1 MSSIEGSRLGN
12 ALLNITKYAPD
23 KANIIKNS
31 VKMMR
36 QKNDFNYATNADFA
50 ALEMPYGNGQFRAT
64 FILPHEGKSVK
75 NIIQNLNTT
84 DWNQLQQN
92 FISKEVQVFIPKF
105 KLEQEFSLNNTMKS
119 LGMLR
124 AFKVEEAQFKNI
136 SNNDLFVSFI
146 KQNTFLAVDE
156 VGTEA
161 AAVTT
166 IGVGTTS
173 APAMPIIFNCN
184 RPFIF
189 IISEKTS
196 NTILFIGR
204 IMNPAN

>member
-1 MSSIEGSRLGN
+1 
-12 ALLNITKYAPD
+12 
-23 KANIIKNS
+23 
-31 VKMMR
+31 MMH
-36 QKNDFNYATNADFA
+36 QTNDFRYNTNTDFSA
-50 ALEMPYGNGQFRAT
+50 IQMPYGNGQFRAT

-84 DWNQLQQN
+84 QWNDLLQN
-92 FISKEVQVFIPKF
+92 FISKEVQVSIPKF
-105 KLEQEFSLNNTMKS
+105 KLEQEFSLNQTMKS
-119 LGMLR
+119 MGMLR
-124 AFKVEEAQFKNI
+124 AFKADEAQFKNI
-136 SNNDLFVSFI
+136 TNNDLFVSFI

-156 VGTEA
+156 IGTEA

-166 IGVGTTS
+166 IGMETTS
-173 APAMPIIFNCN
+173 APAMPVFFNCN

-204 IMNPAN
+204 IMNPTN